1 MLDKRTH
8 KGKVQYLLRWEGW
21 AEEFDSWQ
29 YLQDIPQRSRG
40 MVNAFNV
47 AARVAKGKAGA
58 PASAR
63 APAAAAAAPAAASS
77 VRGGRGR
84 GKGAARAPSAASR
97 GRGRGGA
104 GACGGAR

>member
-1 MLDKRTH
+1 MEIFRDPERERH
-8 KGKVQYLLRWEGW
+8 LLRWEGW

-47 AARVAKGKAGA
+47 AARAAKGKAGA

-63 APAAAAAAPAAASS
+63 APAAVAAAPAAAS
-77 VRGGRGR
+77 GRGD
-84 GKGAARAPSAASR
+84 
-97 GRGRGGA
+97 GR
-104 GACGGAR
+104 